1 MAQGTA
7 RWRALES
14 SPEVLTSLARS
25 LTGQERWCVRDVWSL
40 DDEVLDM
47 CVDEEQADVAAVVLL
62 FPSRKDAPMRTT
74 TEEDRRATSGMY
86 FLEQDAQN
94 GKLANAC
101 GTIAVCHALAN
112 ADHVCALPSASV
124 LGNFVQETRSA
135 SAADRGSMLDGN
147 DAVHEVHAELVQRGQ
162 SEVLESENVQ
172 HHFVTFVERRLGDA
186 GGSLV
191 VELDG
196 YYNDGPAVVGRVA
209 RDQSFLQSAAAVIR
223 KRYIDATVSRTSS
236 ETRIDF
242 SVLVLLC
249 TKASKDSKL

>member
-1 MAQGTA
+1 
-7 RWRALES
+7 
-14 SPEVLTSLARS
+14 
-25 LTGQERWCVRDVWSL
+25 
-40 DDEVLDM
+40 
-47 CVDEEQADVAAVVLL
+47 
-62 FPSRKDAPMRTT
+62 
-74 TEEDRRATSGMY
+74 
-86 FLEQDAQN
+86 
-94 GKLANAC
+94 
-101 GTIAVCHALAN
+101 
-112 ADHVCALPSASV
+112 
-124 LGNFVQETRSA
+124 
-135 SAADRGSMLDGN
+135 MLDGN

-196 YYNDGPAVVGRVA
+196 YYNDGPAVVGQVA

-223 KRYIDATVSRTSS
+223 RRYIDATVSRMSS

-249 TKASKDSKL
+249 TKSSNYSKL